1 MRTLSLIVVVIFFS
15 ALVVARA
22 ADPAGGSQSP
32 QEMKKQVT
40 VSQRYLLYLPADYGK
55 EKDKKWPLMLFL
67 HGSGERGTDINKVKM
82 HGPPKLIEK
91 GKSFPFIVVSPQ
103 CDPDKGWEPL
113 NLNALLD
120 DLQEKYSV
128 DADRIYLTGLSM
140 GGFGTWELAT
150 KSPNRFAAIAPICG
164 GADNV
169 RRVTRALKDMPIWVF
184 HGEKDTTVP
193 IEQSARLVEAL
204 KQAGSTTVDF
214 TRYPEAGHDSWTETY
229 NNPKL
234 YDWFLS
240 HKRSDRPAAATRQ

>member
-1 MRTLSLIVVVIFFS
+1 MRKSTLLVSLLFLS
-15 ALVVARA
+15 AFTARA
-22 ADPAGGSQSP
+22 AEPGQSP

-40 VSQRYLLYLPADYGK
+40 VSQRYLLFLPADYGK

-67 HGSGERGTDINKVKM
+67 HGSGERGTDINKVKV
-82 HGPPKLIEK
+82 HGPPKIVEQK
-91 GKSFPFIVVSPQ
+91 KDFPFIVVSPQ
-103 CDPDKGWEPL
+103 CDPTGPGWDAMTL
-113 NLNALLD
+113 KTLLD
-120 DLQEKYSV
+120 DVQAQYSV
-128 DADRIYLTGLSM
+128 DPDRVYLTGLSM
-140 GGFGTWELAT
+140 GGFGTWDLAT
-150 KSPNRFAAIAPICG
+150 KYPDRFAAIAPICG

-214 TRYPEAGHDSWTETY
+214 TRYPEAGHDSWTVTY

-234 YDWFLS
+234 YEWFLS
-240 HKRSDRPAAATRQ
+240 HKRSDRPAAAARQ